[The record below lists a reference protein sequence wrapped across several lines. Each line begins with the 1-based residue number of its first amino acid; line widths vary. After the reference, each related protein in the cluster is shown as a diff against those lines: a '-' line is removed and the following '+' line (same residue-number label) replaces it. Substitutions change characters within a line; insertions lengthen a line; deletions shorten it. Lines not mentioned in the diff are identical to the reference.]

1 MLASRRT
8 FAHPLPMFPT
18 TPIHH
23 PDKGCTMK
31 LDRPTARHLPAAA
44 AFARRAALVL
54 LAGAAL
60 VAARPARADEPFVYL
75 TNWFAEAEHGGFYQA
90 VATGIYKKY
99 GLDVTIKMGGPQVN
113 VFQLMA
119 AGQADCIMGSSDL
132 QIIQTREGG
141 LPVTTVAAIFQKD
154 PQVIIAH
161 DDVKT
166 LADLKGK
173 TILIGGGANRGY
185 WPWLKAK
192 YGFTDEQARPYT
204 FNIQPF
210 MADKNI
216 AQQGYLTSEPYA
228 VQKAGA
234 KATVLLLADNGYPSY
249 ATTISCMDKTVK
261 ERSKALAAF
270 VRGSIEGWKSYL
282 DNPAPGNALI
292 KRDNPNMTDDQLAY
306 SVAKLKE
313 YGIVAS
319 GDAGRLGIGVITDAR
334 AKASYDFLVSTKLI
348 DPSKVE
354 LSKTYTTEF
363 LKDVKVLP

>member
-1 MLASRRT
+1 MS
-8 FAHPLPMFPT
+8 H
-18 TPIHH
+18 
-23 PDKGCTMK
+23 
-31 LDRPTARHLPAAA
+31 DRPFAAPAVRLGT
-44 AFARRAALVL
+44 FARRAALL
-54 LAGAAL
+54 LLTGAAL
-60 VAARPARADEPFVYL
+60 AAVRPARADEPFVYL

-141 LPVTTVAAIFQKD
+141 LPVLTVAAIFQKD
-154 PQVIIAH
+154 PQVLIAH
-161 DDVKT
+161 DDVKG

-185 WPWLKAK
+185 WPWLKSK

-210 MADKNI
+210 MADRNI

-228 VQKAGA
+228 IQKAGA
-234 KATVLLLADNGYPSY
+234 KATVMLLADNGFPSY

-282 DNPAPGNALI
+282 ENPAPGNALI
-292 KRDNPNMTDDQLAY
+292 KKDNPNMTDDQLAY
-306 SVAKLKE
+306 SIAKLKE
-313 YGIVAS
+313 YGILSS
-319 GDAGRLGIGVITDAR
+319 GDAARLGIGVITDAR
-334 AKASYDFLVSTKLI
+334 AKASYDFLVTTKLI
-348 DPSKVE
+348 DPTKVE

-363 LKDVKVLP
+363 VKDVKVLP